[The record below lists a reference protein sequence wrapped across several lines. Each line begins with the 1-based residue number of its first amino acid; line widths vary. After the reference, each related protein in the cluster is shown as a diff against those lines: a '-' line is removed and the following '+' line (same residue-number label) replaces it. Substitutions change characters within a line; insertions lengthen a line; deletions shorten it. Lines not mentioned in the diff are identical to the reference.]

1 MKTFIQS
8 STRTN
13 GVFTGRQRA
22 SAFEF
27 LTFHSSHP
35 PFNLS
40 PLVSLSF
47 LLYSVPVVFNI
58 LRVTT
63 AYKAR

>member
-1 MKTFIQS
+1 MKAFIQS

-13 GVFTGRQRA
+13 GVFTGRQWA
-22 SAFEF
+22 SAFEY
-27 LTFHSSHP
+27 LTFYSSHP
-35 PFNLS
+35 PFKLS
-40 PLVSLSF
+40 PLMSLSS
-47 LLYSVPVVFNI
+47 LLYSAPVVFNI